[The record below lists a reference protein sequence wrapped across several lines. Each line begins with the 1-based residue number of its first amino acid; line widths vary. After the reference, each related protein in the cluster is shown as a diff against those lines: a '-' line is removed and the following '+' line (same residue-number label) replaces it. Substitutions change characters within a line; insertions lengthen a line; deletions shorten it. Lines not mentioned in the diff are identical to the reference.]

1 MTSIFRKI
9 WAAWA
14 VVLFLA
20 MMLISLPFVFLT
32 LMIAPKK
39 GLWPCTFYLHQI
51 FTRVFFAL
59 VLIKIKVEGREK
71 LDPCTAY
78 ILVGN
83 HSSALDFIVTGLA
96 WPGPF
101 RFLAKHELVKIPI
114 FGWIVKRM
122 TLVVNRSSAMSRARS
137 VVFLKKELA
146 RGWSVFI
153 YPEGSRNRTGDPLA
167 KFYDGAFRLAI
178 QTGAPIAVM
187 TTVNISAI
195 SGSIKSVDLRPGTL
209 RVIWG
214 DPILTVNLKADD
226 IEILKEKVREV
237 MLENLKTGNQTSW
250 PRRKPRAFIRN
261 IPSAPRSK

>member
-1 MTSIFRKI
+1 MSNIFRKI

-14 VVLFLA
+14 VILFLL
-20 MMLISLPFVFLT
+20 MMLLSLPFVFLT
-32 LMIAPKK
+32 LVISPKK
-39 GLWPCTFYLHQI
+39 GLWPCTFYLHQV
-51 FTRVFFAL
+51 FTRIFFAL
-59 VLIKIKVEGREK
+59 IFIKIKVEGREK
-71 LDPCTAY
+71 LDPKQAY

-83 HSSALDFIVTGLA
+83 HNSAIDFIVSGLA

-101 RFLAKHELVKIPI
+101 RFLAKHEMTKIPI

-153 YPEGSRNRTGDPLA
+153 YPEGSRNRTGEPLA
-167 KFYDGAFRLAI
+167 KFYDGAFRLAV

-195 SGSIKSVDLRPGTL
+195 SGSVESVDLRPGTL
-209 RVIWG
+209 RVVWSE
-214 DPILTVNLKADD
+214 PILTTNLPGEG
-226 IEILKEKVREV
+226 IEFLKEKVRSV
-237 MLENLKTGNQTSW
+237 MLANLQT
-250 PRRKPRAFIRN
+250 K
-261 IPSAPRSK
+261 